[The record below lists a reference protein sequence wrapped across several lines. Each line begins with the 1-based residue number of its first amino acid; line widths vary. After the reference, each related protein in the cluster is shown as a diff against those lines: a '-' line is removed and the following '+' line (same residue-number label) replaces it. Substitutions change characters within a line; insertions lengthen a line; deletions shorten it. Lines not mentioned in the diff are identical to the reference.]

1 MAQIKHNH
9 FLDTVDE
16 VINEAR
22 AAGVLHLEAEDQE
35 LTGRFITINEVKCCH
50 FGTTGY
56 LGLEQDTRIKAS
68 AIAAI
73 ERYGTQFPLSK
84 TYISH
89 PLYSQLENKL
99 EELYGYPVII
109 TKNSTLGHLAVI
121 PTVVGDQDAILLDH
135 QVHWSVQQAA
145 QQLKVRGVPVQ
156 LVRHN
161 NLEMLENMIQKL
173 SPKVEHIWY
182 MADGVYSMFG
192 DYAPV
197 QQLVALGEKYPQ
209 LHLYFDD
216 VHGMSW
222 KGTHGRGYVMSQLQ
236 TIPERVLIFGTLSKT
251 FGASGA
257 VLVCSNKRFYQR
269 IKNFG
274 GPLTFSAQLEP
285 SAVGAAIASAAIHL
299 SPEIYKLQEALQD
312 RITYFNALLAETDL
326 LLPATNDSPV
336 FFIATGIPETGYAL
350 VRRLLK
356 AGFFVNLGLF
366 PAVPVKN
373 TGVRITISIHNTKED
388 IAALVNAL
396 VKHYPKALEE
406 TSNNKARIAKAF
418 NLKRI
423 VSPKGSTVTDGL
435 DLHCTDSILNLDR
448 DLWNKSLGQHNM
460 LDWEGLRFLE
470 QCFKRPEASV
480 EHYWKFYYIQIFDYS
495 GTLVLCAFLT
505 QSIWK
510 NDMLSPESVSKKIEL
525 LRKEEPYAHTS
536 PVLALGSVFTE
547 GNHLYQHESHPQRQ
561 AALLKFLLFV
571 EELSHQKDV
580 ALTALRDFDKSASF
594 LGLFQQQGYL
604 SVAMPD
610 SCIVTNLQEKRDK
623 PYWQYLST
631 RSQKHYKKDIAPYE
645 ELVEIRIALEP
656 TSDELIQFYE
666 LYKQV
671 KDKNIGLNT
680 FTYPIQVFEEMG
692 KHPNWEFIC
701 LYSAASKKLVGV
713 MFCYKNERGVYVPN
727 LVGLDYNHLNEF
739 AIYRQLLY
747 QTLIRAQEL
756 GYNQVD
762 FGFSASFEKKKLGA
776 QIIPKLAFLQTDD
789 NFILEDLEMMRVD
802 A

>member
-35 LTGRFITINEVKCCH
+35 LTGRFITIKGVKCCH

-56 LGLEQDTRIKAS
+56 LGLEQDARIKAS

-73 ERYGTQFPLSK
+73 QHYGTQVPLSK

-89 PLYSQLENKL
+89 PLYSQLESKL

-121 PTVVGDQDAILLDH
+121 PTVVRDQDAILLDH

-161 NLEMLENMIQKL
+161 NLEMLESMIQKL

-197 QQLVALGEKYPQ
+197 KELLELSRKYPQ

-222 KGTHGRGYVMSQLQ
+222 KGTHGQGYVMSQLK
-236 TIPERVLIFGTLSKT
+236 TIPEQVLIFGTLSKT

-257 VLVCSNKRFYQR
+257 VLVCSNQSFYQR

-285 SAVGAAIASAAIHL
+285 SAVGAAIASAAIHV
-299 SPEIYKLQEALQD
+299 SPAIYQLQDALQD
-312 RITYFNALLAETDL
+312 RITYFNALLAKTDL

-373 TGVRITISIHNTKED
+373 TGVRITISLHNTKED
-388 IAALVNAL
+388 IKALVHAL
-396 VKHYPKALEE
+396 VQHYPKALEE
-406 TSNNKARIAKAF
+406 TNNNSQRIAKAF
-418 NLKRI
+418 NLNTKA
-423 VSPKGSTVTDGL
+423 VPKSPVLTGL
-435 DLHCTDSILNLDR
+435 DLQCTNSILNVDKP
-448 DLWNKSLGQHNM
+448 LWNSSLGKQNM
-460 LDWEGLRFLE
+460 LDWEGLHFLE
-470 QCFKRPEASV
+470 QCFTRPEGPE
-480 EHYWKFYYIQIFDYS
+480 EHNWRFYYIHIYDHT
-495 GTLVLCAFLT
+495 GTLILCAFLT
-505 QSIWK
+505 QSLWK
-510 NDMLSPESVSKKIEL
+510 NDMLSPESVSKKLEL
-525 LRKEEPYAHTS
+525 LRQEDFYAHTA
-536 PVLALGSVFTE
+536 PVLSLGSVFTE
-547 GNHLYQHESHPQRQ
+547 GNHLYQNESHPQLQ
-561 AALLKFLLFV
+561 AALLRFLLFV
-571 EELSHQKDV
+571 EELSHQKQV
-580 ALTALRDFDKSASF
+580 ALTALRDFDKSASC

-604 SVAMPD
+604 PVSLPD
-610 SCIVTNLQEKRDK
+610 SCIVFDLQDKLDK
-623 PYWQYLST
+623 PYWQYLSK

-645 ELVEIRIALEP
+645 DLVDVQIVSEP
-656 TSDELIQFYE
+656 AADVVLQFYE

-671 KDKNIGLNT
+671 KSKNIGLNT
-680 FTYPIQVFEEMG
+680 FTYPIYIFEEMG
-692 KHPNWEFIC
+692 IHPNWEFIC
-701 LYSAASKKLVGV
+701 LHSKASGKLVGV
-713 MFCYKNERGVYVPN
+713 MFCYKNERGSYVPN
-727 LVGLDYNHLNEF
+727 LIGMDYNHLNEF

-747 QTLIRAQEL
+747 QSLVRAQEL
-756 GYNQVD
+756 GFNQVD